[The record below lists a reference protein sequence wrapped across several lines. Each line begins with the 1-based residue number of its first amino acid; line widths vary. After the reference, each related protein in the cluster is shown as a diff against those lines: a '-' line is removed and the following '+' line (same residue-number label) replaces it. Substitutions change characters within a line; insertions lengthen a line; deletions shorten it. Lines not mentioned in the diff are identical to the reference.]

1 MEWSKIKNII
11 LLILLTLNLIL
22 LIIVGD
28 QQYQSV
34 QVAQNTRFQVLQILS
49 ENGVTVS
56 EEVIPDAAS
65 LPVLQIDRAAL
76 TSQEGVDLLG
86 IGTEKENTGGRVVYC
101 SAKGEMELYSNGRFL
116 THCTPGAFP
125 VSGGQEAAEGRK
137 ALEEMGLSV
146 RFLEE
151 KQENG
156 VITVTYCQM
165 WDGVPVFDALCSAVF
180 EDGSLQTLSGQR
192 ITGTSTE
199 LELWPLPDV
208 PTTLIQVLY
217 WKNEERLVFSS
228 ITSMEAGYQSST
240 GRSSLLAPVWCI
252 TTETGR
258 YVVDTEGN
266 IEALEPVV

>member
-34 QVAQNTRFQVLQILS
+34 QVAQNTRFQVLQLLS
-49 ENGVTVS
+49 ENGVSVS
-56 EEVIPDAAS
+56 ESVLPDAVS
-65 LPVLQIDRAAL
+65 LPVLQVDRAEL
-76 TSQEGVDLLG
+76 TSQEGMDLLG

-125 VSGGQEAAEGRK
+125 VTSGGEVEEGRK
-137 ALEEMGLSV
+137 ALAEMGLSV
-146 RFLEE
+146 RFLE
-151 KQENG
+151 KQQENS
-156 VITVTYCQM
+156 VVTVTYCQM
-165 WDGVPVFDALCSAVF
+165 WDGMPVFDALCTAIF
-180 EDGSLQTLSGQR
+180 EDGSLRTLSGQR
-192 ITGTSTE
+192 ITGSTTE
-199 LELWPLPDV
+199 VELWPLPDV
-208 PTTLIQVLY
+208 PTTLIQFLN

-228 ITSMEAGYQSST
+228 ITSMEAGYQSSA

-258 YVVDTEGN
+258 YVVDTDGN